1 MVKIGLLARVEAKAE
16 YADQV
21 EAMLRDAAKLAE
33 QEQHT
38 VTWYS
43 FRQDAT
49 TFGVFDTFEDEQ
61 GRSAHLSGQIA
72 AALMEA
78 AETMLSSGPVIV
90 PVDLLGVKVP

>member
-1 MVKIGLLARVEAKAE
+1 MKFGLLARIEAKPE

-21 EAMLRDAAKLAE
+21 AAMLRDAAKLAA

-43 FRQDAT
+43 FRQDTT
-49 TFGVFDTFEDEQ
+49 TFGVFDTFNDEQ
-61 GRSAHLSGQIA
+61 GRNGHLSGQIA
-72 AALMEA
+72 AALMKA
-78 AETMLSSGPVIV
+78 AESNMISAPVIT

>member
-1 MVKIGLLARVEAKAE
+1 MKIGLLARIEAKAE

-21 EAMLRDAAKLAE
+21 EAMLRDAAALAE
-33 QEQHT
+33 QEQNT
-38 VTWYS
+38 VTWCS

-72 AALMEA
+72 AALIGASEMW
-78 AETMLSSGPVIV
+78 LSSPPVIV
-90 PVDLLGVKVP
+90 PVDLLGVKAS